1 MFSLRR
7 SALALFTC
15 LALAPAAQAW
25 GPLGHSIV
33 ADLAQR
39 HLSPAAEAEVE
50 RLLAPEHTKSLAD
63 IASWPDEIRNDP
75 KQDALWKQTR
85 GLHYIDFT
93 SGDCNYT
100 PPRDCKDGQCVVAGI
115 DHYVTV
121 LGDKSQPD
129 AVRLEAL
136 KFVVHFIGDEHQPL
150 HGGSRDDKGG
160 NAYQVQFE
168 GKGTNLHSVWDSGL
182 LKTHGLEWK
191 AYADEL
197 DARGP
202 VTLPAPI
209 PPLDN
214 AYAQWA
220 EESCAISRDIYPDS
234 HKIDQAYV
242 DKELPVAE
250 LRLREAGRRLAEVLN
265 LTLSQ

>member
-1 MFSLRR
+1 MPALRR
-7 SALALFTC
+7 SAAVVLMC
-15 LALAPAAQAW
+15 LALASAAQAW
-25 GPLGHSIV
+25 GPLGHSVV

-39 HLSPAAEAEVE
+39 QLSPTAEAIVE
-50 RLLAPEHTKSLAD
+50 RLLAPEHTRSLAD

-75 KQDALWKQTR
+75 KQADLWNKTR
-85 GLHYIDFT
+85 GLHYVDFT
-93 SGDCNYT
+93 SGDCDYQ
-100 PPRDCKDGQCVVAGI
+100 PPRDCRDGVCVVAGI
-115 DHYVTV
+115 DHYVAV
-121 LGDKSQPD
+121 LGDKTQPD

-160 NAYQVQFE
+160 NAYQVQFN

-182 LKTHGLEWK
+182 LKTRGLEWK

-202 VTLPAPI
+202 VDLPPPI

-214 AYAQWA
+214 IYAQWA
-220 EESCAISRDIYPDS
+220 EESCAISRDIYPDG

-250 LRLREAGRRLAEVLN
+250 LRLRQAGRRLADVLN
-265 LTLSQ
+265 VTLTH